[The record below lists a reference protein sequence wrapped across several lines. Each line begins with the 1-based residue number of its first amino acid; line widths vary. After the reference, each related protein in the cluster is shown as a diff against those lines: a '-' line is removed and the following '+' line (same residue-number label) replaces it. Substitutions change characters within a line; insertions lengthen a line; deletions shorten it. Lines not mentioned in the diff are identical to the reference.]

1 MEKNMSEF
9 DKDFMIGAATAAY
22 QTEGNN
28 TKSDTWFLEHMKYQ
42 GYGEKSGDCADHYHT
57 YAEDIRKMH
66 EAGLNAYRF
75 SFEWARIEPQENKFD
90 EAEMNHYLD
99 MIHVCRK
106 YEIEPVVTLL
116 HFTCPKWLIEKGG
129 WEADTTPADFE
140 TYVRYVCAH
149 LQKENLKY
157 MCTINEAN
165 LGTLIAGYIEKA
177 KGAQKAGQLQI
188 GMDLDA
194 MLKEQQAK
202 EAECMQVFGVKE
214 ANVFASPR
222 TKHGNEI
229 ICKAHHLAVQAI
241 HELLPGT
248 MAGMTLSISDIQS
261 VPGGE
266 ENAKK
271 ELERIFMPFLP
282 AIEEGDFFGI
292 QSYTRN
298 VFGPDG
304 EILPSADTEVTQMK
318 YEYYPQGIGQIIT
331 TLSKYYHGPFLITE
345 NGIATDND
353 ARRIAFIKD
362 ALKSVQKCMKQGID
376 VRGYLYWS
384 LIDNWEWQSGYSMQ
398 FGLMDLDR
406 KNQIHTPRKS
416 MGFLGSYTKR

>member
-1 MEKNMSEF
+1 MSFEKG
-9 DKDFMIGAATAAY
+9 FMTGAATAAH
-22 QTEGNN
+22 QVEGNN
-28 TKSDTWFLEHMKYQ
+28 THSDYWLQEQMPHSSFTEP
-42 GYGEKSGDCADHYHT
+42 SGIACDHYNR
-57 YAEDIRKMH
+57 YEEDIKMLAK
-66 EAGLNAYRF
+66 AGLNAYRF
-75 SFEWARIEPQENKFD
+75 SIEWARIEPEEGHFDVVELDHYRKVIRCCRENG
-90 EAEMNHYLD
+90 
-99 MIHVCRK
+99 V
-106 YEIEPVVTLL
+106 EPVVTLM
-116 HFTCPKWLIEKGG
+116 HFTSPAWLIRKGG